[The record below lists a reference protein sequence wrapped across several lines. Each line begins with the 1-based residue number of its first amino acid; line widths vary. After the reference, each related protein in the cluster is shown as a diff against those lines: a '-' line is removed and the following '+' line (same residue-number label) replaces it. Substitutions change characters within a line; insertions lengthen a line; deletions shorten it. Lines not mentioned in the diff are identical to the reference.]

1 MSHAFAVAG
10 SLPGSARAAPAA
22 RSGASEGSS
31 RRGRAGASTS
41 GTVVAGASR
50 APIRGRRA
58 ADADRARR
66 SVVTRVASTAPPV
79 MEETDLGDLPPV
91 KGVVS
96 SMGVGDGMVPVT
108 DAQRKALRRS
118 EAVKDYDPERAAR
131 YYAKRPLEQL
141 ARVTQISTALGGF
154 VLDVAMDNQRGDFEK
169 NAKKRADQLRSKLT
183 ALGPAFVKVG
193 QALSTRPD
201 LLPAQYLDELTSLQD
216 ALPTFS
222 DADAFD
228 CVERELGRPL
238 EEMFGMITPSPSP
251 RPGRRSRCTL
261 RRLRDSSKGSCAEGA
276 APQHPERPRAGF
288 PPDSRGR
295 ENRGRVRGLAEHQHR
310 RTLVDEFARQRVFQ
324 ELNYVQEGINAERF
338 ARLYGDRPD
347 VVVPGIRG
355 DYTSRV
361 ITMDWIQGTRSPT
374 RSRSRRRGWTCCSW
388 WTPASSARCA
398 SCWSTGTSTP
408 TRTPGNLLATP
419 EGKLRVLDFGMMS
432 ETPERARARP
442 SSSTSCTS

>member
-131 YYAKRPLEQL
+131 YYSKRPLEQL
-141 ARVTQISTALGGF
+141 VRVTQISTALGGF
-154 VLDVAMDNQRGDFEK
+154 VLAVA
-169 NAKKRADQLRSKLT
+169 
-183 ALGPAFVKVG
+183 
-193 QALSTRPD
+193 
-201 LLPAQYLDELTSLQD
+201 
-216 ALPTFS
+216 
-222 DADAFD
+222 
-228 CVERELGRPL
+228 
-238 EEMFGMITPSPSP
+238 
-251 RPGRRSRCTL
+251 
-261 RRLRDSSKGSCAEGA
+261 
-276 APQHPERPRAGF
+276 
-288 PPDSRGR
+288 
-295 ENRGRVRGLAEHQHR
+295 
-310 RTLVDEFARQRVFQ
+310 
-324 ELNYVQEGINAERF
+324 
-338 ARLYGDRPD
+338 
-347 VVVPGIRG
+347 VVV
-355 DYTSRV
+355 
-361 ITMDWIQGTRSPT
+361 ITVK
-374 RSRSRRRGWTCCSW
+374 
-388 WTPASSARCA
+388 A
-398 SCWSTGTSTP
+398 
-408 TRTPGNLLATP
+408 
-419 EGKLRVLDFGMMS
+419 
-432 ETPERARARP
+432 
-442 SSSTSCTS
+442 